1 MKQNWERS
9 FELML
14 GSEGG
19 FSDDPRDNGN
29 KLPDGRP
36 GSTMLGVTQY
46 NWEHWTGHQVTHEQM
61 KKLKPEDVKPFYRK
75 KFWDAC
81 RGDDLP
87 DGIDYLVFDF
97 AVNAGV
103 GRSAKTLQS
112 AVGATPDGAIGP
124 LTLGA
129 VAAYSP
135 VELIDKFSE
144 EKINFYQGLQNFDV
158 YGVGWLNRVKHVRK
172 TALEMV
178 ESNQT

>member
-1 MKQNWERS
+1 MIDNWEKS

-61 KKLKPEDVKPFYRK
+61 KKLKPEDVKPFYKK

-81 RGDDLP
+81 RCNDLP

-112 AVGATPDGAIGP
+112 VVGTTPDGAIGS
-124 LTLGA
+124 LTLAA
-129 VAAYSP
+129 VNKFSYQ
-135 VELIDKFSE
+135 ELIDGFSD
-144 EKINFYQGLQNFDV
+144 EKEAFYRSLDNFDV
-158 YGVGWLNRVKHVRK
+158 YGEGWLNRVAAVKIK
-172 TALEMV
+172 ATSMLG
-178 ESNQT
+178 

>member
-1 MKQNWERS
+1 MIDNWEKS
-9 FELML
+9 FALML
-14 GSEGG
+14 ESEGG

-46 NWEHWTGHQVTHEQM
+46 NWENWTGHQVTHEQM
-61 KKLKPEDVKPFYRK
+61 KKLKPEDVKPFYK
-75 KFWDAC
+75 KKYWDAC
-81 RGDDLP
+81 RCNDLP

-124 LTLGA
+124 LTLAA
-129 VAAYSP
+129 VNAYNNP
-135 VELIDKFSE
+135 ETVINLFSIAKE
-144 EKINFYQGLQNFDV
+144 EFYRGLGNFNV
-158 YGVGWLNRVKHVRK
+158 YGEGWLNRVAAVKIK
-172 TALEMV
+172 ATSMLG
-178 ESNQT
+178 

>member
-1 MKQNWERS
+1 MKENWERS

-19 FSDDPRDNGN
+19 FNDDPRDNGN

-46 NWEHWTGHQVTHEQM
+46 NWEAWSGHQVTHEQM
-61 KKLKPEDVKPFYRK
+61 KKLKPEDVKPFYKK

-81 RGDDLP
+81 RCNDLP
-87 DGIDYLVFDF
+87 EGIDYLVFDF

-112 AVGATPDGAIGP
+112 AVGATPDGSIGP
-124 LTLGA
+124 LTLAA
-129 VAAYSP
+129 VAKQSET
-135 VELIDKFSE
+135 ELIDNFSAA
-144 EKINFYQGLQNFDV
+144 KVDFYVGLNNPTYED
-158 YGVGWLNRVKHVRK
+158 GWLNRVKHVR
-172 TALEMV
+172 TAALGMA

>member
-1 MKQNWERS
+1 MIDNWQKS

-14 GSEGG
+14 ADEGG
-19 FSDDPRDNGN
+19 FSDDPHDNGN

-46 NWEHWTGHQVTHEQM
+46 NWENWTGHQVTHEQM
-61 KKLKPEDVKPFYRK
+61 KKLKPEDVKPFYKK

-81 RGDDLP
+81 RCNDLP
-87 DGIDYLVFDF
+87 LGIDYLVFDF

-103 GRSAKTLQS
+103 GRSAKTLQG

-124 LTLGA
+124 LTLAA
-129 VAAYSP
+129 VAKQSET
-135 VELIDKFSE
+135 ELIDSFSAA
-144 EKINFYQGLQNFDV
+144 KVDFYLGLNNPT
-158 YGVGWLNRVKHVRK
+158 YEAGWLNRVKRVRK
-172 TALEMV
+172 HALEMV

>member
-1 MKQNWERS
+1 MKENWERS

-46 NWEHWTGHQVTHEQM
+46 NWENWAGHQVTHEQM
-61 KKLKPEDVKPFYRK
+61 KKLKPEDVKPFYKK

-81 RGDDLP
+81 RCNDLP
-87 DGIDYLVFDF
+87 EGIDYLVFDF

-112 AVGATPDGAIGP
+112 AVGATPDGSIGP
-124 LTLGA
+124 LTLAA
-129 VAAYSP
+129 VAKQSET
-135 VELIDKFSE
+135 ELIDNFSAA
-144 EKINFYQGLQNFDV
+144 KVDFYVGLNNPTYED
-158 YGVGWLNRVKHVRK
+158 GWLNRVKHVR
-172 TALEMV
+172 TAALGMA

>member
-1 MKQNWERS
+1 MIHNWEKS

-19 FSDDPRDNGN
+19 FSDDVRDNGN
-29 KLPDGRP
+29 KLPDGRL

-46 NWEHWTGHQVTHEQM
+46 NWEAWTGHQVTHEQM

-81 RGDDLP
+81 RCDDLP

-97 AVNAGV
+97 SVNAGV
-103 GRSAKTLQS
+103 GRGAKTLQS

-124 LTLGA
+124 LTLAA
-129 VAAYSP
+129 VKNTP
-135 VELIDKFSE
+135 NLIDKFSE
-144 EKINFYQGLQNFDV
+144 AKLDFYLGLNNPTYEAGWINRL
-158 YGVGWLNRVKHVRK
+158 KHAR
-172 TALEMV
+172 TAALAMV
-178 ESNQT
+178 DSNQT

>member
-1 MKQNWERS
+1 MIDNWEKS
-9 FELML
+9 FALML
-14 GSEGG
+14 ESEGG

-46 NWEHWTGHQVTHEQM
+46 NWENWTGHQVTHEQM
-61 KKLKPEDVKPFYRK
+61 KKLKPEDVKPFYKK

-81 RGDDLP
+81 RCNDLP

-112 AVGATPDGAIGP
+112 VVGATPDGAIGP
-124 LTLGA
+124 ITLAA
-129 VAAYSP
+129 VNKFSP
-135 VELIDKFSE
+135 QELIDGFSK
-144 EKINFYQGLQNFDV
+144 EKESFYRGLGNFDV
-158 YGVGWLNRVKHVRK
+158 YGEGWLNRVAAVKIK
-172 TALEMV
+172 ATSMLG
-178 ESNQT
+178 

>member
-1 MKQNWERS
+1 MQSNWEQS

-46 NWEHWTGHQVTHEQM
+46 NWENWTGHQVTHEQM
-61 KKLKPEDVKPFYRK
+61 KKLTPADVKPFYKK

-81 RGDDLP
+81 RCNDLP

-112 AVGATPDGAIGP
+112 AVGATVDGSIGP
-124 LTLGA
+124 LTLAA
-129 VAAYSP
+129 VNAYNNP
-135 VELIDKFSE
+135 ETVINLFSIAKE
-144 EKINFYQGLQNFDV
+144 EFYRGLSNFNV
-158 YGVGWLNRVKHVRK
+158 YGTGWLNRVAAVKIK
-172 TALEMV
+172 ATSMLG
-178 ESNQT
+178 

>member
-1 MKQNWERS
+1 MIDNWNKS

-14 GSEGG
+14 KSEGG
-19 FSDDPRDNGN
+19 FSDDTRDNGN

-61 KKLKPEDVKPFYRK
+61 RKLTPADVKPFYKK

-81 RGDDLP
+81 RCNDMP
-87 DGIDYLVFDF
+87 QGIDYLVFDF

-112 AVGATPDGAIGP
+112 VVDATPDGAIGP
-124 LTLGA
+124 LTLAA
-129 VAAYSP
+129 VAKQSEI
-135 VELIDKFSE
+135 ELIDNFSAAKLDFYLSLNNPTYE
-144 EKINFYQGLQNFDV
+144 AGWIN
-158 YGVGWLNRVKHVRK
+158 RIKHVR
-172 TALEMV
+172 TAALEMV
-178 ESNQT
+178 GSNQT

>member
-1 MKQNWERS
+1 MIDNWDKS

-46 NWEHWTGHQVTHEQM
+46 NWENWTGHQVTHEQM
-61 KKLKPEDVKPFYRK
+61 KKLKPADVKPFYK
-75 KFWDAC
+75 KKVWDAC
-81 RGDDLP
+81 RCNDLP
-87 DGIDYLVFDF
+87 EGIDYLVFDF

-124 LTLGA
+124 LTLAA
-129 VAAYSP
+129 VAKHSDK
-135 VELIDKFSE
+135 ELIDNFSAAKVDFYLSLNNPTYE
-144 EKINFYQGLQNFDV
+144 E
-158 YGVGWLNRVKHVRK
+158 GWLNRVKHVR
-172 TALEMV
+172 TAALEMV
-178 ESNQT
+178 DSNQT

>member
-1 MKQNWERS
+1 MIDNWEKS

-19 FSDDPRDNGN
+19 FSDDSRDNGN

-46 NWEHWTGHQVTHEQM
+46 NWENWTGHQVTHEQM
-61 KKLKPEDVKPFYRK
+61 KKLKPADVKPFYKK

-81 RGDDLP
+81 RCNDLP

-112 AVGATPDGAIGP
+112 AVGATPDGSIGP
-124 LTLGA
+124 LTLAA
-129 VAAYSP
+129 VNAYNNP
-135 VELIDKFSE
+135 ETVINLFSIAKE
-144 EKINFYQGLQNFDV
+144 EFYRSLDNFDV
-158 YGVGWLNRVKHVRK
+158 YGKGWLNRVAAVKIK
-172 TALEMV
+172 ATSMLG
-178 ESNQT
+178 

>member
-1 MKQNWERS
+1 MKENWERS

-46 NWEHWTGHQVTHEQM
+46 NWEAWSGHQVTHEQM
-61 KKLKPEDVKPFYRK
+61 KKLKPEDVKPFYKK

-81 RGDDLP
+81 RCNDLP

-103 GRSAKTLQS
+103 GRSAKVLQ
-112 AVGATPDGAIGP
+112 AVVGATPDGAIGP
-124 LTLGA
+124 LTLAA
-129 VAAYSP
+129 VAKQSET
-135 VELIDKFSE
+135 ELIDNFSAA
-144 EKINFYQGLQNFDV
+144 KVDFYLGLNNPT
-158 YGVGWLNRVKHVRK
+158 YEAGWLNRVKHVR
-172 TALEMV
+172 TAALGMA

>member
-1 MKQNWERS
+1 MKGNWEKS
-9 FELML
+9 FALML
-14 GSEGG
+14 ESEGG

-46 NWEHWTGHQVTHEQM
+46 NWENWTGHQVTHEQM
-61 KKLKPEDVKPFYRK
+61 KKLKPEDVKPFYKK

-81 RGDDLP
+81 RCDDLP

-112 AVGATPDGAIGP
+112 VVGTTPDGAIGP
-124 LTLGA
+124 LTLAA
-129 VAAYSP
+129 VNKFSP
-135 VELIDKFSE
+135 QELIDGFSD
-144 EKINFYQGLQNFDV
+144 EKEFFYRGLGNFDV
-158 YGVGWLNRVKHVRK
+158 YGEGWLNRVAAVKIK
-172 TALEMV
+172 ATSMLG
-178 ESNQT
+178 

>member
-1 MKQNWERS
+1 MIDNWEKS

-29 KLPDGRP
+29 KLPDGRK

-46 NWEHWTGHQVTHEQM
+46 NWENWIGHQVTHEQM
-61 KKLKPEDVKPFYRK
+61 KKLTPADVKPFYKK

-81 RGDDLP
+81 RCNDLP

-124 LTLGA
+124 LTLAA
-129 VAAYSP
+129 VNAIPEAEL
-135 VELIDKFSE
+135 VEKFSQAKE
-144 EKINFYQGLQNFDV
+144 EFYRGLSNFNV
-158 YGVGWLNRVKHVRK
+158 YGAGWLNRVAAVKIK
-172 TALEMV
+172 ATSMLG
-178 ESNQT
+178 